1 MVKAL
6 EEFHAASYVKGRR
19 HGYCKPCMRDRAA
32 EHTREK
38 YGLPLTATAEEV
50 RRAAQASPI
59 GAVREHK
66 GYLYEKVGHDRSV
79 HHRADKNGWVAQHI
93 LVAERTYG
101 ILVPGYLTVH
111 HRDRDK
117 LNNTPG
123 NLELRVGPHGKGGDL
138 MPTLLT
144 HAESRESAI
153 AVLRD
158 MGYSVEKRD
167 KLNVG
172 GNGRSK

>member
-1 MVKAL
+1 
-6 EEFHAASYVKGRR
+6 
-19 HGYCKPCMRDRAA
+19 
-32 EHTREK
+32 
-38 YGLPLTATAEEV
+38 
-50 RRAAQASPI
+50 
-59 GAVREHK
+59 
-66 GYLYEKVGHDRSV
+66 
-79 HHRADKNGWVAQHI
+79 
-93 LVAERTYG
+93 
-101 ILVPGYLTVH
+101 
-111 HRDRDK
+111 
-117 LNNTPG
+117 
-123 NLELRVGPHGKGGDL
+123 